1 MTHWLRDVTHTPIR
15 LITAADAIESGVI
28 YLTPPGMSVTV
39 DGAQFQLAP
48 YRKGTAPLTVINA
61 LFESAARAC
70 GNRVIGVIFTGLMR
84 DGTVGLRAVHEAG
97 GLTMVQ
103 NPAEAEYPDM
113 PRNAMSDLPVTFC
126 LDLAEIGPALD
137 LLVRRT
143 AGLESGLAA
152 SVRMLK
158 DRVGLLTRL
167 ISQSQRNDQ
176 TLGYLTTE
184 MHGLERDLTDVRAI
198 LNQAVV
204 PESAGG
210 SEQIE

>member
-1 MTHWLRDVTHTPIR
+1 
-15 LITAADAIESGVI
+15 
-28 YLTPPGMSVTV
+28 
-39 DGAQFQLAP
+39 
-48 YRKGTAPLTVINA
+48 
-61 LFESAARAC
+61 
-70 GNRVIGVIFTGLMR
+70 MR

-126 LDLAEIGPALD
+126 LDLAEIGLALD

-143 AGLESGLAA
+143 AGLETGLAA

>member
-1 MTHWLRDVTHTPIR
+1 
-15 LITAADAIESGVI
+15 
-28 YLTPPGMSVTV
+28 
-39 DGAQFQLAP
+39 
-48 YRKGTAPLTVINA
+48 
-61 LFESAARAC
+61 
-70 GNRVIGVIFTGLMR
+70 MR

-143 AGLESGLAA
+143 
-152 SVRMLK
+152 
-158 DRVGLLTRL
+158 
-167 ISQSQRNDQ
+167 
-176 TLGYLTTE
+176 LGYLTTE